1 MKKEISKWLL
11 DISKYITTAIL
22 LTSIF
27 SDIKSKLIIYLIC
40 IASIAITLGI
50 GLYLSNDKKN
60 KNKKH

>member
-27 SDIKSKLIIYLIC
+27 GDIKSKLIIYIVC
-40 IASIAITLGI
+40 IASITITLGI

-60 KNKKH
+60 KKH